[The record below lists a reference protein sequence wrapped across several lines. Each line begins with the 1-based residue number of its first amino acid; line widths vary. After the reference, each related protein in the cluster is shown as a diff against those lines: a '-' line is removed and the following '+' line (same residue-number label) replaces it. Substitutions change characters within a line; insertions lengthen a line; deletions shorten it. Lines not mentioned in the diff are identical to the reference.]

1 MVAGERLEPD
11 PNDPVLAVP
20 RGNKQDEF
28 PVLLDILFYDAHRT
42 DLYQLRAVSHRGERS
57 APLDAE
63 EYRANRFRGA
73 ALGSSRRVRRS
84 LPALR

>member
-1 MVAGERLEPD
+1 VVAGERLEPD

-42 DLYQLRAVSHRGERS
+42 DLYQLRAVSHRV
-57 APLDAE
+57 
-63 EYRANRFRGA
+63 A
-73 ALGSSRRVRRS
+73 AS
-84 LPALR
+84 